1 MSFNRD
7 EPGRLGVEYQLVG
20 PLPAARAD
28 LPLLLRVVVRNIGA
42 ATWPNQGKHPVNLS
56 YHWFDPQGRTVDFEG
71 LRALLPMSLRPGEAV
86 ELELQVEPPP
96 SAGAYLLALDMVE
109 EGVAWFSLQGV
120 APLTVP
126 IEVAAVPTNLPRVCI
141 VNGNCV
147 LNDALGNNVV
157 NQLRFFEE
165 RGYQALALLEHIDLR
180 VPAEIRR
187 YFVRMSYE
195 ELRQGPI
202 NPQTRRGVNH
212 FYNADIYVFNYS
224 SYYALAQAMRLV
236 GRGVLIFDYHG
247 ITPPQLWEGPG
258 IEDLVEGQR
267 HIGLVRYA
275 DYAIAHS
282 GFTRAELLQT
292 GAIDAAR
299 VYQMPYVV
307 PLERFRPESRA
318 TALVARY
325 DLTADQPV
333 LLYVGRMAG
342 NKRID
347 VLIQALALVRK
358 RLPHAVLLLVGETS
372 FSTYARVVAQARTL
386 AETLGIANEVIF
398 TGQVPDEELVAHYQL
413 ADVFVTASLHEG
425 FCIPVLEAMAC
436 GVPVVGAHATALPET
451 IGEAGLTFRP
461 EDPADLAAKVLE
473 ILNSRPITN
482 DVPSPTA
489 SVIAVEPINNIKS

>member
-7 EPGRLGVEYQLVG
+7 EPGRLGVEYRLVE
-20 PLPAARAD
+20 PLPAARTD

-42 ATWPNQGKHPVNLS
+42 ATWPNQGMHPINLS
-56 YHWFDPQGRTVDFEG
+56 YHWFDPLGRPVDFEG
-71 LRALLPMSLRPGEAV
+71 LRALLPTSLRPGEAV

-126 IEVAAVPTNLPRVCI
+126 VEVAATPNNLLRVCI

-187 YFVRMSYE
+187 YFVRLSYE

-202 NPQTRRGVNH
+202 NPQMRRGVNH
-212 FYNADIYVFNYS
+212 FYNSDIYVFNYS

-236 GRGVLIFDYHG
+236 SRGVLIFDYHG
-247 ITPPQLWEGPG
+247 ITPPHLWEGPG
-258 IEDLVEGQR
+258 VEDLIEGQR

-307 PLERFRPESRA
+307 PLERFRPGSRDA
-318 TALVARY
+318 ALLARY
-325 DLTADQPV
+325 GLTADQPT

-347 VLIQALALVRK
+347 VLIQALAFVREH
-358 RLPHAVLLLVGETS
+358 LPHAVLLLVGETS
-372 FSTYARVVAQARTL
+372 FSTYARVVARARTL
-386 AETLGIANEVIF
+386 AETLGIADGVIF
-398 TGQVPDEELVAHYQL
+398 AGQVPDEELVAHYQL

-461 EDPADLAAKVLE
+461 EDPADLAAKLLE

-482 DVPSPTA
+482 HGQSQTTSAIGAEPT
-489 SVIAVEPINNIKS
+489 NNVNA